1 MKTATRLYRF
11 AALGVF
17 LSAFLVIVIACIV
30 YPRAAA
36 QAPPKDRQVVL
47 KGARL
52 IYGTG
57 QPPIENSVLVINGK
71 QIVAAGKSGAV
82 SIPKDAV
89 VQDVSG
95 KKIMPAKVKNVG
107 RLGVLNHR

>member
-1 MKTATRLYRF
+1 MKTDMRSYRF

-17 LSAFLVIVIACIV
+17 LSAFLVIVIASNVCL
-30 YPRAAA
+30 PARA
-36 QAPPKDRQVVL
+36 QTAPETKARQVVL

-52 IYGTG
+52 IDGTG

-71 QIVAAGKSGAV
+71 QIVAAGKSGVV

-89 VQDVSG
+89 IQDVSG
-95 KKIMPAKVKNVG
+95 KTIMP
-107 RLGVLNHR
+107 RS